1 MFSRTTSVRCVVST
15 LGGST
20 TVQPR
25 NIASSLIAGSIQI
38 AGNPKAGSRVCSP
51 GMPGGPPFGSIAS
64 SIVGRNS
71 PAPASISLMRIE

>member
-25 NIASSLIAGSIQI
+25 NIASSFSAGSIHS
-38 AGNPKAGSRVCSP
+38 AGRPKAGSRVGSP
-51 GMPGGPPFGSIAS
+51 GTGGVPPFGSIAS
-64 SIVGRNS
+64 SMVGRSS
-71 PAPASISLMRIE
+71 PLPASISLMRIE